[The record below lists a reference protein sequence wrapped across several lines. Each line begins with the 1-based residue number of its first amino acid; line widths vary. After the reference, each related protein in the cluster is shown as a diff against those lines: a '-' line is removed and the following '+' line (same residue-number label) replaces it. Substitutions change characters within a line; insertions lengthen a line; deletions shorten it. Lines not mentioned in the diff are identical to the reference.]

1 MQTATIKALN
11 WNEMVHSM
19 SPIFSKNAAAQE
31 TKGEFVYKN
40 YEILK
45 ANEFFSLLI
54 PEELGGSGLSYS
66 EVCEIIRTIGNQC
79 GSTALAFSM
88 HQHLV
93 AATVWKYKH
102 KGEGA
107 PLLNKVAENQSVLVS
122 TGARDWLGSNGT
134 MKKVEGGYVVN
145 AKKAFASQS
154 VVGDLLV
161 TSAPYENEDGAW
173 KVLHFGVPF
182 ASNGVRLLDD
192 WHVMGMRA
200 TGSQTVVL
208 ENVFVPDSAIALERE
223 KDEFHPI
230 WNVVF
235 TVAMPLIMSA
245 YIGIAERA
253 RTIAI
258 EYIQKGKERN
268 HHPYVLGQLNNV
280 WMSALVQWQAMVART
295 NQLDFAPK
303 KNTSAEILTLKTNV
317 SEACRETVKLA
328 MEALGGSSFYNQNE
342 LERLFRDVQAS
353 QFHPLPK
360 WEQYEFSTS
369 VLLNN

>member
-1 MQTATIKALN
+1 METMTMTPTDWKEITEL
-11 WNEMVHSM
+11 M
-19 SPIFSKNAAAQE
+19 SHTFAKNASIQE
-31 TKGEFVYKN
+31 EKGEFVYKN
-40 YEILK
+40 YHLLK
-45 ANEFFSLLI
+45 ANEFFSLLV
-54 PEELGGSGLSYS
+54 PEELGGAGLQYS

-93 AATVWKYKH
+93 AATAWKYKH
-102 KGEGA
+102 KGQGA
-107 PLLNKVAENQSVLVS
+107 PLLTKVAENQLVLVS
-122 TGARDWLGSNGT
+122 TGARDWLSSNGQMT
-134 MKKVEGGYVVN
+134 KVEGGYVVN

-154 VVGDLLV
+154 AVGDLLV
-161 TSAPYENEDGAW
+161 TSAPYQNDNGTW

-182 ASNGVRLLDD
+182 TSEGVSLLDD

-208 ENVFVPDSAIALERE
+208 ENVFVPDSAIALERNR
-223 KDEFHPI
+223 DEFHPV
-230 WNVVF
+230 WNIVL

-245 YIGIAERA
+245 YVGIAERA
-253 RTIAI
+253 RTITL
-258 EYIQKGKERN
+258 EHVQKSSGRN
-268 HHPYVLGQLNNV
+268 HDPYVVGQLNNA
-280 WMSALVQWQAMVART
+280 WMAALVQWQAMISRT
-295 NQLDFAPK
+295 NELDVMPNK
-303 KNTSAEILTLKTNV
+303 IVSAEILALKTNV

-328 MEALGGSSFYNQNE
+328 MEAVGGSSFFQQNE

-369 VLLNN
+369 VILNN